1 MYGKKLPV
9 GVRILLGFLSVLL
22 CVLLFVSTV
31 VTIVVAD
38 FRVVTSKDGLK
49 TIITQALFPTSAP
62 VRLPVGG
69 LAAGRPVVFLDE
81 VNVGDQQIPED
92 MMNGM
97 GDMLDGLVGGTGS
110 ESQSAL
116 IDAIHSLVSGA
127 VGEDVEISKEQVEN
141 FVKNSTVSDFV
152 TDKVAG
158 VVSDLV
164 AGESTTTLTKEEVVT
179 LLEENAA
186 VIEQEMGIAISTE
199 DIQTIGNWVEES
211 KVIETVQQEVAV
223 ITGMAPPPSSGNSGN
238 NGSGEGDTGNA
249 GNLGGSHQSGA
260 IVGMAPD
267 GKDVISAV
275 TSGKD
280 VTTLTVAEILA
291 VVRTVT
297 SVTALLCCIGVC
309 AVLIG
314 LLFLTHW
321 GRPFAAIRSAGI
333 PVMIAGIVIAIPG
346 ILAMAVPS
354 LFTGVVMVVIRQVLT
369 LTGYVSIGVAVFGLV
384 LIVVGAVLNS
394 MMKKR
399 AKAKLTAAEEVMVEA
414 PAEPAVEE
422 IAAEVLSVEE

>member
-81 VNVGDQQIPED
+81 VDVGDQQIPED

-97 GDMLDGLVGGTGS
+97 GDMLGGLVGGTGS

-141 FVKNSTVSDFV
+141 FVKNSTVSEFV

-186 VIEQEMGIAISTE
+186 VIEQEMGIVISTE
-199 DIQTIGNWVEES
+199 DIQTI
-211 KVIETVQQEVAV
+211 
-223 ITGMAPPPSSGNSGN
+223 APPSSSGNSGNSGN

-291 VVRTVT
+291 VVRTLT
-297 SVTALLCCIGVC
+297 SVTALMICIGVC

-399 AKAKLTAAEEVMVEA
+399 AKAKLAAAEEVVVEA

-422 IAAEVLSVEE
+422 IAAEVLTVEE

>member
-97 GDMLDGLVGGTGS
+97 GDMLGGLVGGTGS

-186 VIEQEMGIAISTE
+186 VIEQEMGIVISTE

-223 ITGMAPPPSSGNSGN
+223 ITGMAPPSSSGNSGS
-238 NGSGEGDTGNA
+238 NGSGEGDTGNV
-249 GNLGGSHQSGA
+249 GGSHQSGA
-260 IVGMAPD
+260 LIGMAPD

-291 VVRTVT
+291 VVRTLT
-297 SVTALLCCIGVC
+297 SVTALMICIGVC

-333 PVMIAGIVIAIPG
+333 PVMIAGILISIPG

-399 AKAKLTAAEEVMVEA
+399 AKAKLTAAEEVVVEA

>member
-1 MYGKKLPV
+1 MYRKKLPV

-186 VIEQEMGIAISTE
+186 VIEQEMGIVISTE
-199 DIQTIGNWVEES
+199 EIQTIGNWVEES

-238 NGSGEGDTGNA
+238 NGSGEGEGDT

-333 PVMIAGIVIAIPG
+333 PVMIAGMVISIPG

-399 AKAKLTAAEEVMVEA
+399 AKAKLTAAEEVVVEA

-422 IAAEVLSVEE
+422 IAAEVLTVEE